1 MLLSFNMTTSSEDMV
16 RFESRVDVLDLLSG
30 FDGVELMWFGDN
42 DLITPDMVSGVHLN
56 CKETWYDFW
65 KGDEQALL
73 REFGDLQTV
82 ERVYGSLDPHT
93 LVDHYRRN
101 MEVAHRYG
109 AAYVVFHVA
118 EATVEETLT
127 FRYRHTSEQI
137 IDAACDLLNEVFAD
151 EDGSV
156 ALMLENLW
164 YPGLTLTEPD
174 MTRRLFEGV
183 QYANKGIMF
192 DTGHLLH
199 TDFSLRTQEEG
210 LAYINRRLDE
220 HERAG
225 LLHLFRGMHLQQS
238 MTGAF
243 CQNLMDDPVQLGATY
258 DERMWQVF
266 ENVFKIDLHRPFTC
280 PGVADMITR
289 LPLDFLTW
297 EFITDG
303 NAQHRAFLAEQRAAL
318 GWQ

>member
-1 MLLSFNMTTSSEDMV
+1 MLLSFNITTSSADTD
-16 RFESRVDVLDLLSG
+16 RFQTREDVLGLMQG
-30 FDGVELMWFGDN
+30 FDGVELMWFGDSN
-42 DLITPDMVSGVHLN
+42 LITPDMVSGIHLS
-56 CKETWYDFW
+56 CHTTWYDFW
-65 KGDEQALL
+65 TGNEQELL
-73 REFGDLQTV
+73 REYGDLNTV
-82 ERVYGSLDPHT
+82 EQVFGSLDPHA
-93 LVDHYRRN
+93 LVDQYKRN

-118 EATVEETLT
+118 EATVAETLT

-137 IDAACDLLNEVFAD
+137 VDAACDLLNEVFAD

-183 QYANKGIMF
+183 RYANKGIMF

-225 LLHLFRGMHLQQS
+225 LLPLFRGMHLHQS
-238 MTGAF
+238 MTGEF
-243 CQNLMDDPVQLGATY
+243 CQSLMDNPIQLADTY
-258 DERMWQVF
+258 EKRWGQVF
-266 ENVFKIDLHRPFTC
+266 TNVFKIDLHQPFTC
-280 PGVADMITR
+280 PGVAEMLSR
-289 LPLDFLTW
+289 LPLEFLTW
-297 EFITDG
+297 EFITNDLE
-303 NAQHRAFLAEQRAAL
+303 QHREFLAAQRAAL
-318 GWQ
+318 GW